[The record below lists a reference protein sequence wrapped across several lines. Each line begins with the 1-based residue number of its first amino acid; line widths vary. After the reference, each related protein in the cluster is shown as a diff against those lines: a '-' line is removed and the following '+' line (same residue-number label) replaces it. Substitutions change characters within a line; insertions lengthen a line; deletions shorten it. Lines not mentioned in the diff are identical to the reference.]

1 MCCPKGKMLKLKSMG
16 PVTNSAR
23 CVRSRIKLNAN
34 ATLDGMKISVENDG
48 SSDEAFEPLREM
60 LIKKTGVMLPS
71 CTQGLVTQQVSLKQT
86 GK

>member
-1 MCCPKGKMLKLKSMG
+1 MCCPKGKMLKLTPTQESY
-16 PVTNSAR
+16 SAR

-34 ATLDGMKISVENDG
+34 ATLDGTKISVENDG

-60 LIKKTGVMLPS
+60 FIKKTGVMLPS